1 MKNGQ
6 CVKTE
11 SVCAR
16 ESERER
22 KRVDEIIFQQNIKVN
37 YQTTCLWSMTAH
49 GENLRVEGWRGERGR
64 EGEREKRGGGIS
76 AKSECKTIMK
86 MYFWAA
92 GFGLRE
98 RERGR
103 MKVRDSMCV

>member
-16 ESERER
+16 ESERGRERVCQRVRERER

-49 GENLRVEGWRGERGR
+49 GENLRVEGRRGERG
-64 EGEREKRGGGIS
+64 K
-76 AKSECKTIMK
+76 
-86 MYFWAA
+86 
-92 GFGLRE
+92 E
-98 RERGR
+98 RERDGGLR
-103 MKVRDSMCV
+103 AICSRA